1 MSGGTRDRSTRPNR
15 NLFQISDYV
24 NNIVSQVS
32 FLAPSPPPPPHMVHG
47 GTRSRGRTVA
57 TYIDLIG
64 EKDGYKITLS
74 SCLMWK

>member
-1 MSGGTRDRSTRPNR
+1 MIGLPDLIEIYSKLAITSITSSPKCRSWP
-15 NLFQISDYV
+15 
-24 NNIVSQVS
+24 
-32 FLAPSPPPPPHMVHG
+32 PPPPPPHMVHG

-74 SCLMWK
+74 SCLM

>member
-15 NLFQISDYV
+15 NLFQVSDYV
-24 NNIVSQVS
+24 NKIVSQVS
-32 FLAPSPPPPPHMVHG
+32 FLAPSPHMVHG

-64 EKDGYKITLS
+64 EKDGYKIMLS
-74 SCLMWK
+74 SCLM